1 MAIYQPFESSAETRR
16 VLCLVT
22 ALLLVLFVNSLG
34 AETWTLWA
42 KTEMFSLDGAGNKS
56 RIDSFWRPAG
66 KTRESSSFNNKAM
79 CEAERDSLIQEFRAA
94 QGKKEMPDDNRTVT
108 IKVEGETISMI
119 TEFRA
124 GKGNSHQNIELI
136 CRNDEP

>member
-1 MAIYQPFESSAETRR
+1 MAIHQPFESSAETRR

-22 ALLLVLFVNSLG
+22 VLLLVLFVNSLG

-66 KTRESSSFNNKAM
+66 KTRESSSFSNKAM
-79 CEAERDSLIQEFRAA
+79 CEAERDSLIQKFRAA

-108 IKVEGETISMI
+108 IKVEGERISMI
-119 TEFRA
+119 TEFRV
-124 GKGNSHQNIELI
+124 GNGNSHQNIERI
-136 CRNDEP
+136 CRDDEP

>member
-22 ALLLVLFVNSLG
+22 VLLLVLFVNSLG

-66 KTRESSSFNNKAM
+66 KTRESSSFSNKAM

-108 IKVEGETISMI
+108 IKVEGERISMI
-119 TEFRA
+119 TEFRV
-124 GKGNSHQNIELI
+124 GNGTKILN
-136 CRNDEP
+136 

>member
-22 ALLLVLFVNSLG
+22 VLLLVLFVNSLG

-42 KTEMFSLDGAGNKS
+42 KTEMFSLDGAGNQS

-66 KTRESSSFNNKAM
+66 KTRESSSFSNKAM
-79 CEAERDSLIQEFRAA
+79 CEAEKDSLIQKFRAA

-108 IKVEGETISMI
+108 IKVEGERISMI
-119 TEFRA
+119 TEFRV
-124 GKGNSHQNIELI
+124 GNGNSHQNIVTDMP
-136 CRNDEP
+136 R

>member
-1 MAIYQPFESSAETRR
+1 MAIHQPFESSAETRR

-22 ALLLVLFVNSLG
+22 VLLLVLFVNSLG

-66 KTRESSSFNNKAM
+66 KTRESSSFSNKAM
-79 CEAERDSLIQEFRAA
+79 CEAESDSLIQKFRAA

-108 IKVEGETISMI
+108 IKVEGERISMI
-119 TEFRA
+119 TEFRV
-124 GKGNSHQNIELI
+124 GNGNSHQNIELI
-136 CRNDEP
+136 CRDDEP